1 MKNRRLVRTL
11 IFVGLGLAIIGAGIG
26 VWGYVHLDREMRN
39 RLENREFLAPTT
51 FWSAPESFD
60 RGDVWTSTQWTEFL
74 RRTGYREAT
83 HPQELAPKSFSI
95 TDCSHLPQTYDSADF
110 EGGAPSVTCLNF
122 RTGESLHPELAKLRT
137 QSLVLNSE
145 NVILDVWAQQRD
157 DATWQPRNRA
167 YREPTRIAQF
177 VEGQPLL
184 QEWAPLGEI
193 PTSCLNAVLAIED
206 PRFLEHAGVNWKA
219 LARAVVVNLSRGR
232 FAQGGSTIT
241 QQMVKNFFL
250 NSEKTVKRK
259 LKEFAMALILESNL
273 SKDQIFEIYLNIIYL
288 GQSGPFQVRGYQA
301 ASQYYF
307 QKRLIDLNVQECA
320 LLATV
325 LNSPG
330 QFDPFRHPEKASKRL
345 ELVLEKMVEHGFI
358 SAEDRANALTLP
370 LPKNLRPAIA
380 DSAPYFI
387 EVAQRELERA
397 GYALEGT
404 NVFTTM
410 RPRRQERAQ
419 NALNEHLK
427 NLEEKN
433 PKIKALKEKGIGLEG
448 LVITVDLA
456 TGNITNAIAGRGYRK
471 SPFNRIWDA
480 QRQIGSLA
488 KPFVYLTAFE
498 KDPALNPLSLI
509 TDEKVSFP
517 IYKKSWS
524 PENYDKK
531 FHGEVTLNTALK
543 NSLNAAT
550 AILGMRFD
558 LDEIIER
565 FRRAGVQSEIPKVPS
580 LLLGAMDLRPIEV
593 TDAYLSLA
601 RMGERV
607 RPRLLEALV
616 FADGTSETL
625 PLEEPER
632 IYDPEAAGMVVGI
645 MKETNRSGTGKAV
658 AGSGFPWVS
667 AGKTGTTSD
676 YKDAWYAGFTPW
688 DLTIV
693 WVGYDQPQS
702 HGLTGGSGALPVWLQ
717 VMREFSEHRPREDFV
732 FPAGLRAE
740 ELVIPPDTEPS
751 TVMLREDSEG
761 NPDPRF

>member
-1 MKNRRLVRTL
+1 MKTWRLVAIVASSL
-11 IFVGLGLAIIGAGIG
+11 SLLLLAGA
-26 VWGYVHLDREMRN
+26 VWGYTRLDREMRN

-60 RGDVWTSTQWTEFL
+60 RGDVWTPPQLAEFL
-74 RRTGYREAT
+74 RRAGYEEGAN
-83 HPQELAPKSFSI
+83 PLELAPKTYAES
-95 TDCSHLPQTYDSADF
+95 DCTHLPQTYDSADF
-110 EGGAPSVTCLNF
+110 EGEEAGGRVRCFNF
-122 RTGESLHPELAKLRT
+122 RVGDSQHPEIRKLRT
-137 QSLVLNSE
+137 QTLVLNPE
-145 NVILDVWAQQRD
+145 NVILDAWAQERED
-157 DATWQPRNRA
+157 GGTWHPRNKGL
-167 YREPTRIAQF
+167 REPTRIAQF
-177 VEGQPLL
+177 VEGEPLL
-184 QEWAPLGEI
+184 QDWAPLGEI

-250 NSEKTVKRK
+250 NSEKTMKRK

-330 QFDPFRHPEKASKRL
+330 QFDPFRRPEAAAKRL
-345 ELVLEKMVEHGFI
+345 EIVLDKMVEHGFI
-358 SAEDRANALTLP
+358 SADDKAAALALP
-370 LPKNLRPAIA
+370 LPKNSRPAIA

-404 NVFTTM
+404 HVFTTL

-419 NALNEHLK
+419 NVLNEHLAA
-427 NLEEKN
+427 LEANN
-433 PKIKALKEKGIGLEG
+433 PKIKALKEKGVGLEG
-448 LVITVDLA
+448 LVLTLDLA
-456 TGNITNAIAGRGYRK
+456 TGNITNAVAGRGFRK

-498 KDPALNPLSLI
+498 RDPSLSPLSVVN
-509 TDEKVSFP
+509 DEKVSFP
-517 IYKKSWS
+517 LARGSWS
-524 PENYDKK
+524 PANYDKK
-531 FHGEVTLNTALK
+531 YHGEVSLNYALK
-543 NSLNAAT
+543 SSLNAAT

-558 LDEIIER
+558 LNEIIER
-565 FRRAGVQSEIPKVPS
+565 FRAAGVQSEIPKVPS

-593 TDAYLSLA
+593 AEAYLALA
-601 RMGERV
+601 RMGERI
-607 RPRLLEALV
+607 RPRLLDALV
-616 FADGTSETL
+616 FADGSSETL
-625 PLEEPER
+625 PLEEPEK
-632 IYDPEAAGMVVGI
+632 IYDADAAGMVVGI
-645 MKETNRSGTGKAV
+645 MKETNRRGTGRAI
-658 AGSGFPWVS
+658 AASGFKWVS

-676 YKDAWYAGFTPW
+676 YKDAWFAGFTPW
-688 DLTIV
+688 DLTLV

-702 HGLTGGSGALPVWLQ
+702 HGLTGGGGALPVWLQ
-717 VMREFSEHRPREDFV
+717 VMRDYSEHRPAEDFV
-732 FPAGLRAE
+732 FPATLQPE
-740 ELVIPPDTEPS
+740 EVVALPDTEPS
-751 TVMLREDSEG
+751 VVMMRAEG
-761 NPDPRF
+761 VERDPRF

>member
-1 MKNRRLVRTL
+1 MELMKTWRLVAIVASSLTL
-11 IFVGLGLAIIGAGIG
+11 LLLAGA
-26 VWGYVHLDREMRN
+26 VWGYTRLDREMQN

-60 RGDVWTSTQWTEFL
+60 RGDVWTTPQLAEFL
-74 RRTGYREAT
+74 RRAGYQEGANAL
-83 HPQELAPKSFSI
+83 ELAPKTYAESN
-95 TDCSHLPQTYDSADF
+95 CSHLPQTYDSADF
-110 EGGAPSVTCLNF
+110 EGGATVRCFNF
-122 RTGESLHPELAKLRT
+122 RTGETLHPEIRKLRT

-145 NVILDVWAQQRD
+145 NVILDAWAQERED
-157 DATWQPRNRA
+157 NTWHPRNKA
-167 YREPTRIAQF
+167 LREPTRIAQF
-177 VEGQPLL
+177 VEGEPLL

-206 PRFLEHAGVNWKA
+206 PRFLEHSGVNWKA
-219 LARAVVVNLSRGR
+219 LTRAMVVNASRGR

-250 NSEKTVKRK
+250 NSEKTLKRK

-307 QKRLIDLNVQECA
+307 QKRLVDLNVQECA

-330 QFDPFRHPEKASKRL
+330 KFDIFRQPENAKKRL
-345 ELVLEKMVEHGFI
+345 EIVLDKMVEHNFI
-358 SAEDRANALTLP
+358 APDEKTAALALP
-370 LPKNLRPAIA
+370 LPKNSRPAIA

-387 EVAQRELERA
+387 EVAERELKRA

-419 NALNEHLK
+419 NALSDHLQA
-427 NLEEKN
+427 LEEKV
-433 PKIKALKEKGIGLEG
+433 PKIKALKEKGVGLEG
-448 LVITVDLA
+448 LVLTIDLA
-456 TGNITNAIAGRGYRK
+456 TGNVTNAVAGRGFRK

-488 KPFVYLTAFE
+488 KPFVYLNAFE
-498 KDPALNPLSLI
+498 KDSSLSPI
-509 TDEKVSFP
+509 STINDEKVSFP

-531 FHGEVTLNTALK
+531 FHGEVSLNYALK
-543 NSLNAAT
+543 SSLNAST

-558 LDEIIER
+558 LNDIIEK
-565 FRRAGVQSEIPKVPS
+565 FRLAGVQSDIPKVPS
-580 LLLGAMDLRPIEV
+580 LTLGAMDLKPIEV
-593 TDAYLSLA
+593 AEAYLALA
-601 RMGERV
+601 RMGERL

-616 FADGTSETL
+616 FADGTSETM
-625 PLEEPER
+625 PLEDSEN
-632 IYDPEAAGMVVGI
+632 IYDTDAAGMVVGI
-645 MKETNRSGTGKAV
+645 MKETNRSGTGRAV
-658 AGSGFPWVS
+658 GASGFKWVS

-676 YKDAWYAGFTPW
+676 YKDAWFAGFTPW

-702 HGLTGGSGALPVWLQ
+702 HGLTGGGGALPVWLQ
-717 VMREFSEHRPREDFV
+717 VMREFSEHHPAEDFV
-732 FPAGLRAE
+732 FPATLRAE
-740 ELVIPPDTEPS
+740 ELVAPPDTEPS
-751 TVMLREDSEG
+751 IIMMRTETVTK
-761 NPDPRF
+761 DPRF